1 MNLNYPLNLSL
12 VETFFNLILELSKES
27 EQSATSIPIILIGT
41 TALVCSVVG
50 IYLVV
55 KKSKLPTQNRYY
67 FIRLE
72 QNFKIKDC
80 VRYIKKNLNCGQLID
95 FIVILQKGSELI
107 YFHSY
112 LNFFFMRVITQF
124 WSDRLKQHSF
134 LTEEAAL
141 HKLAINC
148 SLKTISDIMTDDE
161 NSEEIIFS
169 SSQLRLKFIEK
180 AGPMAKRIYDGL
192 NLAERYECPQS

>member
-1 MNLNYPLNLSL
+1 MNLNYQLNFSL
-12 VETFFNLILELSKES
+12 IETFFNFVLELAQES
-27 EQSATSIPIILIGT
+27 EQSTTSIPIILIGT

-55 KKSKLPTQNRYY
+55 KKSKLPAEDRYY

-72 QNFKIKDC
+72 QNLKIKDC

-134 LTEEAAL
+134 LTEEEAL

-148 SLKTISDIMTDDE
+148 SLKTITDVMTEDD
-161 NSEEIIFS
+161 NSEDVIFS
-169 SSQLRLKFIEK
+169 SPQLRLKFIEK
-180 AGPMAKRIYDGL
+180 AGPMAKRVYNGL
-192 NLAERYECPQS
+192 NLAERYDCPQS